1 LPVENEENKN
11 MSPNEIVP
19 PELLTRNSS
28 NGMLLFTSFLSVFIG
43 IALIYLGKKGKQMW
57 MVWGAYGLII
67 MALYMAGAIIFA

>member
-1 LPVENEENKN
+1 

-28 NGMLLFTSFLSVFIG
+28 NGMLLFTSFISIIISF
-43 IALIYLGKKGKQMW
+43 AMIYLGKKGKQLW

-67 MALYMAGAIIFA
+67 MALYMAGSLIFG

>member
-1 LPVENEENKN
+1 

-28 NGMLLFTSFLSVFIG
+28 NGALLFTSFISIIISF
-43 IALIYLGKKGKQMW
+43 AMIYLGKKGKQSW

-67 MALYMAGAIIFA
+67 MALYMAGSLIFS

>member
-1 LPVENEENKN
+1 

-28 NGMLLFTSFLSVFIG
+28 IGMLYFTSFLAIIISF
-43 IALIYLGKKGKQMW
+43 AMIYLGKKGKQLW

-67 MALYMAGAIIFA
+67 MALYMAATLMWANRS

>member
-1 LPVENEENKN
+1 

-28 NGMLLFTSFLSVFIG
+28 NGMLLFTSF
-43 IALIYLGKKGKQMW
+43 IAIIISFAMIYLGKKDKQLW

-67 MALYMAGAIIFA
+67 MALYMAGSLIFG

>member
-1 LPVENEENKN
+1 

-28 NGMLLFTSFLSVFIG
+28 NGVLLFTSFISIIISF
-43 IALIYLGKKGKQMW
+43 AMIYLGKKGKQLW

-67 MALYMAGAIIFA
+67 MALYMAGSLIFG

>member
-1 LPVENEENKN
+1 

-28 NGMLLFTSFLSVFIG
+28 NGALLFTSFISIIISF
-43 IALIYLGKKGKQMW
+43 AMIYLGKKGKQLW

-67 MALYMAGAIIFA
+67 MALYMAGSLIFS

>member
-1 LPVENEENKN
+1 LPVENEENKS

-28 NGMLLFTSFLSVFIG
+28 NGMLLFTSFLSVFIA
-43 IALIYLGKKGKQMW
+43 IAMIYLGKKGKQVW

-67 MALYMAGAIIFA
+67 MALYMAGSIILA

>member
-1 LPVENEENKN
+1 

-28 NGMLLFTSFLSVFIG
+28 NGALLSTSFISIIISF
-43 IALIYLGKKGKQMW
+43 AMIYLGKKGKQLW

-67 MALYMAGAIIFA
+67 MALYMAGSLIFS